1 MLNSYDSESGKNF
14 IVKKQKPTSS
24 RREIMRGWDTVSR
37 CDFLCFIPPIIPLG
51 HVDRPPFPASSTL
64 STSQPSFAARAHTGT
79 HFLQGYSFS
88 RRGKSSYSV
97 AARLD
102 HRETMAAI
110 KSTGSLLFLA
120 QAIAAVS
127 LLLSG
132 VKACDSWSPVICS
145 ASGFKCRCTTNCSG

>member
-1 MLNSYDSESGKNF
+1 MLNSNDSDRDNNF
-14 IVKKQKPTSS
+14 IVKKKMPTGS

-37 CDFLCFIPPIIPLG
+37 CDFLGFIPPIIPLG
-51 HVDRPPFPASSTL
+51 HVDLPPLPASSTL
-64 STSQPSFAARAHTGT
+64 STSQPSFAVRAHAGA
-79 HFLQGYSFS
+79 HFPQGYGFS

-120 QAIAAVS
+120 RAIAAVS
-127 LLLSG
+127 LLLSS
-132 VKACDSWSPVICS
+132 VKACDS
-145 ASGFKCRCTTNCSG
+145 